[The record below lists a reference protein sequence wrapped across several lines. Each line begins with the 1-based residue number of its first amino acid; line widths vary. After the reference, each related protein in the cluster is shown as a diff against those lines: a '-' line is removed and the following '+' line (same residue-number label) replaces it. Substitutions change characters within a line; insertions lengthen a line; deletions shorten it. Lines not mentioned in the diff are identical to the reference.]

1 MISCRIYAKKCRKI
15 ISKTFV
21 NCDIQKLCF
30 CILQVLVEYLKILR
44 TVYKSWNLYNL
55 FSKMPYK
62 TNEAYHYGNTNI
74 SCLGPLLGKN
84 FTSWQGEVK
93 KKIHD
98 LQFTCQKYIFYI
110 SWTTGI
116 FAEWKK
122 KKSEERIFYVDICK
136 GWNFHGTYTVILWKQ
151 RNDGGIKISLIMF
164 MCDLNFSS

>member
-93 KKIHD
+93 KNSWSAIYLSKI
-98 LQFTCQKYIFYI
+98 YILYFMNYRDFC
-110 SWTTGI
+110 WM
-116 FAEWKK
+116 KK